1 MMKEKKIRLSII
13 IPIYNPP
20 QTIFEKVLSYYT
32 KYLLSDI
39 ELILVDDG
47 SDEWVEECIK
57 RYCVNENIYY
67 IRQQNSGVSAARNTG
82 IKKANGTFLCFA
94 DADDEFYMQEIIQFK
109 NKIIDKESDLFL
121 FDFIRKDLINSDF
134 KRISLFDDD
143 CSGPSTRLLKI
154 CCSSTLLNES
164 FAKIYRKDLIEQF
177 NLLFDTSMAQS
188 EDSLFV
194 FKYISHC
201 KDFCY
206 FHKVV
211 YLYLWD
217 RNTTLK
223 RILSNPIAR
232 LDDTQKSFYEKCKLL
247 QGCQELISDCTQVY
261 VTELGKRV
269 LLLINNNI
277 LTSELK
283 KRLIRYYT
291 SIEEIPINSPN
302 KRFILYKILFKY
314 RLWAG
319 FCLLALLRRL
329 KR

>member
-67 IRQQNSGVSAARNTG
+67 IRQQNSGV
-82 IKKANGTFLCFA
+82 
-94 DADDEFYMQEIIQFK
+94 
-109 NKIIDKESDLFL
+109 
-121 FDFIRKDLINSDF
+121 
-134 KRISLFDDD
+134 SLFDDD